1 MKSYKKWSAEFRKA
15 SLKHTQRAQ
24 KMGWIKYP
32 KQCNRCGQTE
42 GIIHTHNEDY
52 DVTFYTLEDVF
63 NRFPISIEPHEIEK
77 LKSVLEPLCWR
88 CHMMHHS
95 KRRNPKAVEGYFQ
108 QVQNGRQWP
117 PVYRHDFAI
126 LRKDHNV

>member
-1 MKSYKKWSAEFRKA
+1 MRKYKKWSAEFRKA
-15 SLKHTQRAQ
+15 SLKHTQKAQ
-24 KMGWIKYP
+24 KMGWIEYP
-32 KQCNRCGQTE
+32 KKCNRCGQTE

-52 DVTFYTLEDVF
+52 DVTFYTLEEVF

-77 LKSVLEPLCWR
+77 LRSVLEPLCWR

-95 KRRNPKAVEGYFQ
+95 IHRNKKAVEGYFQ